1 MSRLSPS
8 ASAKGAGF
16 YEDILASVRHAAG
29 LLKLDEA
36 LLAILVRPANEIEI
50 HFPVRMDDDRIEMFT
65 GWRVQHN
72 NVLGLFYG
80 GLRYDPVLDMEKC
93 RGLSTLMTASC
104 ALTPVPFGGAMGGI
118 RMEPSRYT
126 ITELER
132 ITRRFTYAL
141 GSNIGP
147 EYDIISPDLNTQ
159 EQIMAWIQDTFLS
172 TVPPQERQRCLH
184 VVVGKPLEAGGSQG
198 ADIAAGE
205 SLALLVEA
213 WAGEKG
219 VPLDKTRFFIQGFG
233 SLGAGAAKTLAAM
246 GATLVAVEDDT
257 GALAHPSGIDPA
269 ELLAHAGKHGGVRG
283 FPKAKAIGHEDFLGT
298 KAEIFIPAAIED
310 QITLQSVALL
320 NVRLVV
326 EGALHPVDRKAD
338 EVLAGRGIDVLP
350 DILCNSGAAMVRYF
364 EWLQNKRAERWEREE
379 VLSRMRKRMLAA
391 YSNVLESSRKLKT
404 DLRLAAF
411 AAALSSLEQVY
422 VERGIY
428 P

>member
-1 MSRLSPS
+1 MSRSSPS
-8 ASAKGAGF
+8 VSAKGTGF
-16 YEDILASVRHAAG
+16 YEDIQESVGHAAG
-29 LLKLDEA
+29 LLKLDNA
-36 LLAILVRPANEIEI
+36 LSAILAKPANEIEV
-50 HFPVRMDDDRIEMFT
+50 HFPARMDDDRIEMFT

-72 NVLGLFYG
+72 NVLGPFYG

-104 ALTPVPFGGAMGGI
+104 ALAPVPFGGAMGGI

-198 ADIAAGE
+198 AGIAAGE

-219 VPLDKTRFFIQGFG
+219 VPLAKARFFLQGFG
-233 SLGAGAAKTLAAM
+233 SVGAQAAKALAAL
-246 GATLVAVEDDT
+246 GATLVAVEDAT
-257 GALAHPSGIDPA
+257 GALANPSGIDPA
-269 ELLAHAGKHGGVRG
+269 ELLTHAGRHGGVRG

-310 QITLQSVALL
+310 QITAQSAALL
-320 NVRLVV
+320 NVRLVA
-326 EGALHPVDRKAD
+326 EGAFHPVDHEAD
-338 EVLAGRGIDVLP
+338 EILKGRGIEVLP
-350 DILCNSGAAMVRYF
+350 DLLCNSGALIVRYF
-364 EWLQNKRAERWEREE
+364 EWLQNKRAERLKREE
-379 VLSRMRKRMLAA
+379 VLSGMRKMILAA
-391 YSNVLESSRKLKT
+391 YSNVVSSSRKLKT
-404 DLRLAAF
+404 DLRMAALAI
-411 AAALSSLEQVY
+411 ALSSLEKVY
-422 VERGIY
+422 VERGIF